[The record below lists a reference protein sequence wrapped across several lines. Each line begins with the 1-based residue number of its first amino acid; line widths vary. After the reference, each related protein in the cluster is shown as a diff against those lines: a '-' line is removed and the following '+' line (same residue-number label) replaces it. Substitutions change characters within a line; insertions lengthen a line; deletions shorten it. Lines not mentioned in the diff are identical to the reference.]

1 MIGNLSAYEAKEQ
14 TWEEYC
20 EILEQYFEANGIDN
34 GEKQRAILIS
44 VVGRA
49 TYRLM
54 RNLLSPD
61 KPSSKTYDELKVL
74 MQNHFSPKPSE
85 IVQRYKFDSRSRQPN
100 ETVSEYVAELR
111 QIAHDCNYGQ
121 TLEQMLRD
129 RLVCGINDDRIQRRL
144 LAETDLTFEKAY
156 KMAVAAEAASRN
168 VIDLQAKA
176 AGNVN
181 QVKTEAGAGAR
192 EDERGNDGYKGYK
205 PRECYRCNGKH
216 HMAAECKFKEAKCHN
231 CGKVGHI
238 SKACRSQRREGARA
252 KEKKAPKAEPR
263 GSRTHRS
270 HAVKEKADESEE
282 DSSQESEEA
291 YTMACM
297 NTTGTGIKKVAP
309 FEVKMEGQGRK
320 RDRQATGEG
329 IISPVKYA
337 EWAAPIVPVL
347 KPDGSIRICGD
358 YKLTVNN
365 ASSLE
370 QYPIPRVDDLFN
382 TLEGGKQFSKL
393 DLSHAYQ
400 QIVMDEDSKQY
411 LTVNTHRGLF
421 TYNRLPFGVSS
432 APAIF
437 QRTMESIL
445 QGLPRVAVYL
455 DDILLTG
462 SDEAEHL
469 RTLDEVLRR
478 LREAGLRLRRSKC
491 AFLQD
496 KVEYLGHKVDAE
508 GLHPVEN
515 KVRAIEEA
523 PAPTT
528 VTELK
533 AYLGLLN
540 YYNKFLPNLAT
551 HLAPLHQL
559 LRKDA
564 SWTWGREQEKA
575 FQRSKQLLKSAK
587 VLCHYSADREL
598 VLACDAS
605 PYGVGALLSHVME
618 DGSEKPLGFMSRT
631 LTPAEK
637 RYSQLD
643 KEGLAIMFGIKRF
656 HKYLYGRTFT
666 ISTDHKPLISLFHEK
681 KPVPQM
687 CSPRVQRWAVL
698 LRAYEYKIVYKPG
711 KEHANADALSRLP
724 LPQTAE
730 EDDTDQ
736 VLMIDVMDDSPVT
749 TTQVRKWTAKDK
761 TLSQVHE
768 WCLKGWSREVDS
780 PYKPYSQRRLELSVK
795 DGCVLWGA
803 RVVIPKRGRGSVLK
817 QLHNTHP
824 GISRMKGLAR
834 SYVWWPG
841 MDMEIEQE
849 VQSCLACQETRKCPA
864 RAPLHPWEW
873 PEVPW
878 SRLHID
884 YAGPFQGKMFLVIV
898 DAHSK
903 WIDVYPTSS
912 ATSET
917 TIEKLRQCFSTH
929 GLPQMIVSDNG
940 TCFTSAEF
948 ELFMQKN
955 GIQHVTSAPFHPASN
970 GLAERAVQTFKEGL
984 KKAKGGT
991 METKLARF
999 LFNYRI
1005 TPQTTTGLSPAE
1017 MLMSRRLRSTLDLLL
1032 PDVKSRV
1039 RRNQLRQKEQHD
1051 GHSKW
1056 RGFSPGE
1063 EVYVRNYSYGPKWI
1077 LGRVEKC
1084 TGPVSYRVRTGDGQS
1099 KRRHVDQIRKRHV
1112 AETNDMTASGG
1123 AGEPSSLQGH
1133 APSAE
1138 TLTEDPGVSSPCG
1151 ESVTVPEMVPEEPP
1165 AVPPLDRRAES
1176 SPVLRRSERTRQAP
1190 AHLKD
1195 FVP

>member
-61 KPSSKTYDELKVL
+61 KPSSKMYDELKVL

-192 EDERGNDGYKGYK
+192 EDER
-205 PRECYRCNGKH
+205 
-216 HMAAECKFKEAKCHN
+216 
-231 CGKVGHI
+231 
-238 SKACRSQRREGARA
+238 
-252 KEKKAPKAEPR
+252 
-263 GSRTHRS
+263 
-270 HAVKEKADESEE
+270 
-282 DSSQESEEA
+282 
-291 YTMACM
+291 
-297 NTTGTGIKKVAP
+297 
-309 FEVKMEGQGRK
+309 
-320 RDRQATGEG
+320 
-329 IISPVKYA
+329 
-337 EWAAPIVPVL
+337 
-347 KPDGSIRICGD
+347 
-358 YKLTVNN
+358 
-365 ASSLE
+365 
-370 QYPIPRVDDLFN
+370 
-382 TLEGGKQFSKL
+382 
-393 DLSHAYQ
+393 
-400 QIVMDEDSKQY
+400 
-411 LTVNTHRGLF
+411 
-421 TYNRLPFGVSS
+421 
-432 APAIF
+432 
-437 QRTMESIL
+437 
-445 QGLPRVAVYL
+445 
-455 DDILLTG
+455 
-462 SDEAEHL
+462 
-469 RTLDEVLRR
+469 
-478 LREAGLRLRRSKC
+478 
-491 AFLQD
+491 
-496 KVEYLGHKVDAE
+496 
-508 GLHPVEN
+508 
-515 KVRAIEEA
+515 
-523 PAPTT
+523 
-528 VTELK
+528 
-533 AYLGLLN
+533 
-540 YYNKFLPNLAT
+540 
-551 HLAPLHQL
+551 
-559 LRKDA
+559 
-564 SWTWGREQEKA
+564 
-575 FQRSKQLLKSAK
+575 
-587 VLCHYSADREL
+587 ADREL

-736 VLMIDVMDDSPVT
+736 VLMINVMDDSPVT

-768 WCLKGWSREVDS
+768 WCLKGWPREVDS

-898 DAHSK
+898 DVHSK